1 MFMIWGRIK
10 KSTPEQEK
18 EFKENLEKENVT
30 RKDKFAMVAS
40 AFLVI
45 VLPCLAVLLI
55 LAFLMLWIFGI
66 L

>member
-1 MFMIWGRIK
+1 MIWGRIK